1 MARCEDF
8 PCCGHEFGCCPD
20 FDDAGRQ
27 LNMRC
32 TCGAVLPINARYSIC
47 DGCMRR
53 ADIED
58 GLYPDYD
65 DRDDRDDDEDYDD
78 SMDGDFDSGMA
89 SAGHGTDED
98 YGYYGEDQF
107 LDGSYEE

>member
-1 MARCEDF
+1 MACEDF
-8 PCCGHEFGCCPD
+8 PCCGHEHGCCPD
-20 FDDAGRQ
+20 FDECGRQ

-53 ADIED
+53 GDDGDDFMDDED
-58 GLYPDYD
+58 F
-65 DRDDRDDDEDYDD
+65 DDDGDYDD
-78 SMDGDFDSGMA
+78 SMDGDHDSAMRD
-89 SAGHGTDED
+89 AGWGTDED
-98 YGYYGEDQF
+98 YGYYGGEDSF